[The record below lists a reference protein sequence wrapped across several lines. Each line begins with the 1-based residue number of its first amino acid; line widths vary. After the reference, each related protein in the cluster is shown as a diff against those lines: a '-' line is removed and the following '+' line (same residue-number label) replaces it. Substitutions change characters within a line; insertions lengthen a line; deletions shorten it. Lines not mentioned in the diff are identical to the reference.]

1 MWLCHTLLENQWK
14 DDQKWVFI
22 KYVHAIYTV
31 VKSMK
36 RRFSKVQKKK
46 NWLILSNSCPTK
58 KLIPGQKISKNWW
71 SFSAKLNQQHLRVK
85 LSPDWWAFNY
95 LIIEISLGNL
105 VQRDS
110 WQTEGFWKAAFVGG
124 RENVE
129 TGFSFFGRWLYSCTL
144 SHTYKSLGTWI
155 IAFFSTCNTFLLHFW
170 K

>member
-1 MWLCHTLLENQWK
+1 MERWPK
-14 DDQKWVFI
+14 MG
-22 KYVHAIYTV
+22 VHQVCSCYMHCCKVHEKEIF
-31 VKSMK
+31 KS
-36 RRFSKVQKKK
+36 SKK
-46 NWLILSNSCPTK
+46 NLTHPIPAPPK

-71 SFSAKLNQQHLRVK
+71 SFSAKLNQQHLRLK
-85 LSPDWWAFNY
+85 LSPNWWAFNY

-170 K
+170 KYTILFFFSS